1 MPETNQTLQSVLD
14 RYGDFLERRT
24 GQDASQSVFFL
35 EEAIEKAG
43 ELNRPALLAALLLK
57 LGCFLLESTGRIQ
70 DAVHAFTGGGLRLQ
84 DDPRYREEM
93 HEALDQLQGMRKG
106 YSGSS
111 EALPDIY
118 LLDAEEDLL
127 RAEEDPLLH
136 VKLIVNAGFCYLE
149 MGQEEPA
156 LGYFR
161 EARKL
166 PSIAGSPMIRARV
179 LANEAE
185 LWRRRGDLQQAGK
198 LLDAAGNDI
207 EQLDREVEAK
217 EFYAVLARLRQQE
230 GRRTEAIER
239 YEKAAALY
247 EQTTDRKG
255 HGRTLTRLAQL
266 YLEEEDI
273 SDAKKHFRRALGLA
287 EATNDENNQAFAH
300 RGLALC
306 YLQEKNPEKVIE
318 HLEACLHSLDKVVAT
333 LRTEQGKLSRIDSME
348 GAMNTL
354 LDNYLAQFQAG
365 AGKEDLAHVILQKID
380 KLHGLILDDILQ
392 GVVQANQVTK
402 EIEPGEEDPGFPDLS
417 GQHMNMMVQQAAADY
432 TPFPSSRTVER
443 PKRDEV
449 EPLPRLVYHL
459 TEENLIIVLDRP
471 GEAPFV
477 LGQSLSR
484 TMVRRKVERLLRSL
498 HAGRDARGFRGI
510 LSFDRSLGVQPDDQ
524 ALLRELY
531 DWLIGPVAG
540 LLPKTGSLLVVE
552 PHDTLHLAPFAALED
567 EDGLCFG
574 EKYPLLL
581 SPSEDALRRLRS
593 YQPYNK
599 ELKKAG
605 ALIVGN
611 PEMKATIEV
620 NGKTYDGFTAL
631 DGAEREAAFIQ
642 ELFPK
647 QQTTY
652 LKNAGA
658 TAEAIQEAAR
668 ESGLIHLATHG
679 VADEAEPMSS
689 FLLVAGGKG
698 YLTAREL
705 RNWRLSADLV
715 VLSACETALG
725 RLANTEGVIG
735 LARALFIA
743 GARAVLVSLWPVHD
757 RATALLMEYFYRAL
771 LAGEPIP
778 NALQTAQ
785 LKLKAQ
791 SNYAEPVFWA
801 GFVAMGAF

>member
-14 RYGDFLERRT
+14 RYGDFLEHRT
-24 GQDASQSVFFL
+24 RQDASQAVFFL

-57 LGCFLLESTGRIQ
+57 LGGFLLESTGRIQ
-70 DAVHAFTGGGLRLQ
+70 DAVHAFTGGGLRLK
-84 DDPRYREEM
+84 DDAHYRQEM
-93 HEALDQLQGMRKG
+93 GRALNRLEGMRKG
-106 YSGSS
+106 YRGSS

-118 LLDAEEDLL
+118 LLDTEEKLLQAEK
-127 RAEEDPLLH
+127 DPLLH
-136 VKLIVNAGFCYLE
+136 IKLIVNAGFCYLE
-149 MGQEEPA
+149 MGQEEAA

-161 EARKL
+161 EARQL
-166 PSIAGSPMIRARV
+166 PSLAASPVIRSQV
-179 LANEAE
+179 LTNEAE
-185 LWRRRGDLQQAGK
+185 LWRRKGDLQQAET
-198 LLDAAGNDI
+198 LLETAQKDI
-207 EQLDREVEAK
+207 EQADRPAEVK
-217 EFYAVLARLRQQE
+217 EFFAVLARVRQQQ
-230 GRRTEAIER
+230 GRRAEALEL

-247 EQTTDRKG
+247 AQTTDAKG
-255 HGRTLTRLAQL
+255 HGRTLTRLAQM
-266 YLEEEDI
+266 YLEEESF
-273 SDAKKHFRRALGLA
+273 SDAKKHFQQALELA
-287 EATNDENNQAFAH
+287 KETKDQNNQAFAQ

-318 HLEACLHSLDKVVAT
+318 HLEACLHSLDEVVAT

-354 LDNYLAQFQAG
+354 IDNYLAQFQAG
-365 AGKEDLAHVILQKID
+365 AGKEDLARVILQKID
-380 KLHGLILDDILQ
+380 KLHGFILDDILQ
-392 GVVQANQVTK
+392 GVVQANQVVK
-402 EIEPGEEDPGFPDLS
+402 EVEPGEEDLGFPDFS
-417 GQHMNMMVQQAAADY
+417 GPQMNMMVQQAAADF
-432 TPFPSSRTVER
+432 TPFPSSRTEER
-443 PKRDEV
+443 PRRE
-449 EPLPRLVYHL
+449 EAPPLTRLVYHL
-459 TEENLIIVLDRP
+459 TEENLIVVLDRP

-510 LSFDRSLGVQPDDQ
+510 LSFDRSLGAQPDDQ
-524 ALLRELY
+524 TLLRELY
-531 DWLIGPVAG
+531 DWLVEPVAG

-552 PHDTLHLAPFAALED
+552 PHDTLHLAPFAALTD
-567 EDGLCFG
+567 KDGLSFV
-574 EKYPLLL
+574 EKYSLLL
-581 SPSEDALRRLRS
+581 SPSQDALQRLRS
-593 YQPYNK
+593 YQPYGEALGK
-599 ELKKAG
+599 VR

-611 PEMKATIEV
+611 PEMKAAIEV
-620 NGKTYDGFTAL
+620 NGQTYRGFTTL
-631 DGAEREAAFIQ
+631 EGAEREAAFIQ
-642 ELFPK
+642 ELFPT

-652 LKNAGA
+652 LKNTGA

-725 RLANTEGVIG
+725 RLASTEGVIG

-743 GARAVLVSLWPVHD
+743 GARAVVVSLWPVHD
-757 RATALLMEYFYRAL
+757 DATASLMEYFYRAL

-791 SNYAEPVFWA
+791 SDYAEPVFWA

>member
-14 RYGDFLERRT
+14 RYGAFLERRT
-24 GQDASQSVFFL
+24 GQDASRAVFFL

-84 DDPRYREEM
+84 DDPRYRQEM

-106 YSGSS
+106 YRGSP

-118 LLDAEEDLL
+118 LLDTEEDLL

-149 MGQEEPA
+149 MGQEEAA

-161 EARKL
+161 EARQL
-166 PSIAGSPMIRARV
+166 PSITGSPMIRAQV
-179 LANEAE
+179 LTNEAE
-185 LWRRRGDLQQAGK
+185 LWRRKGDLQQAET
-198 LLDAAGNDI
+198 LLDEAGNDI
-207 EQLDREVEAK
+207 EQLDRKVEAK
-217 EFYAVLARLRQQE
+217 EFYAVLARLRQQQ
-230 GRRTEAIER
+230 GRRNEAIEL

-266 YLEEEDI
+266 YLEEEAVP
-273 SDAKKHFRRALGLA
+273 DAKKHFRRALELA
-287 EATNDENNQAFAH
+287 KETKDENNQAFAH

-306 YLQEKNPEKVIE
+306 YLQEKNPEQVIG
-318 HLEACLHSLDKVVAT
+318 HLKACLHSLDEVVAT

-354 LDNYLAQFQAG
+354 IDNYLAQFQAG
-365 AGKEDLAHVILQKID
+365 AGKEDLADVILQKID
-380 KLHGLILDDILQ
+380 KLHGFILDDILQ
-392 GVVQANQVTK
+392 GVVQANRVVK
-402 EIEPGEEDPGFPDLS
+402 EVEPGEEDLGFPDFS
-417 GQHMNMMVQQAAADY
+417 GPQMNMMVQQAAADF
-432 TPFPSSRTVER
+432 TPFPSSRTEER
-443 PKRDEV
+443 PRHDEV
-449 EPLPRLVYHL
+449 QPLTRLVYHL
-459 TEENLIIVLDRP
+459 TEENLIVVLDRP

-477 LGQSLSR
+477 FGQSLSR

-510 LSFDRSLGVQPDDQ
+510 LSFDRSPGAQPDDQ
-524 ALLRELY
+524 KLLRELY
-531 DWLIGPVAG
+531 EWLVEPVAG
-540 LLPKTGSLLVVE
+540 LLPETGSLLVVE
-552 PHDTLHLAPFAALED
+552 PHDTLHLAPFAALID
-567 EDGLCFG
+567 KDGRSFV
-574 EKYPLLL
+574 EKYSLLL
-581 SPSEDALRRLRS
+581 SPSQDALQRLRS
-593 YQPYNK
+593 YQPYGEALGK
-599 ELKKAG
+599 VR

-611 PEMKATIEV
+611 PEMKAAIEV
-620 NGKTYDGFTAL
+620 NGKTYSGFTFL
-631 DGAEREAAFIQ
+631 EGAEREAAFIQ
-642 ELFPK
+642 ELFPT

-668 ESGLIHLATHG
+668 ESGLIHVATHG
-679 VADEAEPMSS
+679 LADEGEPMSS

-725 RLANTEGVIG
+725 RLASTEGVIG

-743 GARAVLVSLWPVHD
+743 GARAVVVSLWPVHD
-757 RATALLMEYFYRAL
+757 DATALLMEYFYRAL